1 VLGNIGD
8 SPYTEMRLPGNLTQG
23 NPVFDLSDDNSD
35 NDGLGAHHEQQ
46 EEGE

>member
-1 VLGNIGD
+1 
-8 SPYTEMRLPGNLTQG
+8 
-23 NPVFDLSDDNSD
+23 VFDLSDDNSD

>member
-1 VLGNIGD
+1 
-8 SPYTEMRLPGNLTQG
+8 
-23 NPVFDLSDDNSD
+23 VFDLSDDNPD